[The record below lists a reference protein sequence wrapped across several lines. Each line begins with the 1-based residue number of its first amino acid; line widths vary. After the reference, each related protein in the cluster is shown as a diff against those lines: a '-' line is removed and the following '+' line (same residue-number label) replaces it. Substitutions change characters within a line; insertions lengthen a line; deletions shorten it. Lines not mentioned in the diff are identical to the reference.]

1 MCLPMA
7 KETQAIFV
15 HDKLMS
21 MESLFVVAA
30 AINSM
35 EKRINYKH
43 PDCWV
48 LDSFSVSCSTFRIS
62 AVLRFDRQQA
72 GLGQVVQISRVL
84 VDNESRKSMRLVIPQ
99 LESGS

>member
-1 MCLPMA
+1 MA

-35 EKRINYKH
+35 EKRINYEH

-48 LDSFSVSCSTFRIS
+48 LDSFSVSCSTFRIF

-72 GLGQVVQISRVL
+72 G
-84 VDNESRKSMRLVIPQ
+84 
-99 LESGS
+99 